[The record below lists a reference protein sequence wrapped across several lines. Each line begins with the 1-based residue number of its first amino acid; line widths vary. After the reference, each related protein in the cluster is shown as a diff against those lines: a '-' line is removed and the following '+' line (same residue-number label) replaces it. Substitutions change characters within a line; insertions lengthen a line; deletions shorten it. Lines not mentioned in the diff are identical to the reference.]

1 MNEMKE
7 AAVRQFLLAIG
18 DNPQRAGLIDTP
30 GRVIKANAEIFA
42 HTGEKHFADYKLF
55 DVDTDAEMVV
65 LTDIPFYSMCEH
77 HLLPFFGTATI
88 AYQPKQH
95 VIGLSKL
102 PRLVEWAARRP
113 SMQEELTTLI
123 ADELERI
130 LGAAGIGV
138 HLSAR
143 HMCMEMRGIN
153 QPGTT
158 TTSYV
163 TRGSLKTDHGLRREF
178 MEQVN

>member
-1 MNEMKE
+1 M
-7 AAVRQFLLAIG
+7 
-18 DNPQRAGLIDTP
+18 
-30 GRVIKANAEIFA
+30 
-42 HTGEKHFADYKLF
+42 
-55 DVDTDAEMVV
+55 
-65 LTDIPFYSMCEH
+65 
-77 HLLPFFGTATI
+77 
-88 AYQPKQH
+88 
-95 VIGLSKL
+95 SKL

-113 SMQEELTTLI
+113 SMQEELTSLI

-163 TRGSLKTDHGLRREF
+163 MRGSLKTDRGLRREF